1 MIDAQES
8 LKGVQA
14 DIETAANAIQS
25 LAVAKE
31 GILSCISYQE
41 ALMLE
46 KKSLEYIVKD
56 LGDEKQ
62 QLESEVEKAKK
73 DLHDLKSEFTET
85 QNEILNQTYATKAL
99 STSAI
104 GMIKRNE
111 DKQVMYIDKSSDE
124 SSNYC
129 TASRSDLALCT
140 APLPQRLIFGDED
153 MSFQCRDE
161 EPDIDSWEEIS
172 TTRSVPNVSTS
183 ARKRH
188 NAKKIYW
195 SPKKWRRMVRTH
207 RLQSIVIENTN

>member
-8 LKGVQA
+8 PKGVQA

-31 GILSCISYQE
+31 GLLSYISYQE

-99 STSAI
+99 STTTI

-111 DKQVMYIDKSSDE
+111 EKQVMYIDKSSDE

-129 TASRSDLALCT
+129 TTAS
-140 APLPQRLIFGDED
+140 LPRRLIFGDED
-153 MSFQCRDE
+153 VSFQCREE
-161 EPDIDSWEEIS
+161 EPDIDSLEDIS
-172 TTRSVPNVSTS
+172 TTRSVPNILKNVSTS
-183 ARKRH
+183 ARKRL
-188 NAKKIYW
+188 NAKKFYW

-207 RLQSIVIENTN
+207 RLQSIIIENTK